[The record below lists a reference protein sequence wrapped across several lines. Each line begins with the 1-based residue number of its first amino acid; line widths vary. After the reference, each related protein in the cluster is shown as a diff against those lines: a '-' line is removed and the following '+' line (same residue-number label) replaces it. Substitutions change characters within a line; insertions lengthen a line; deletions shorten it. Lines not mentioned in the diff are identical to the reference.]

1 MVPSHLA
8 AATRAEE
15 PPRALARAGRAGMGP
30 SRVESSRA
38 QRDGVARSR
47 LVADRPRAQCGAR
60 RSHRTPVLARTTASS
75 PAAPSS
81 SSPHSSRAWP
91 SRGPTRTRQTPGPLQ
106 AAVPMA
112 GAIQVVTKLRNRH
125 SQGESAACI
134 NVHQGRITNIMEE
147 NLIVPLLVH
156 ASTITLATPP
166 SQSSRRLAPVSQSSL
181 FAAFAQSRLPHPP
194 STGATTTR
202 SAACAATQPAL
213 GAEQVVGTVALQ
225 PRIRTG
231 APRPRTPAASSLV
244 RTRCCT

>member
-1 MVPSHLA
+1 M
-8 AATRAEE
+8 
-15 PPRALARAGRAGMGP
+15 
-30 SRVESSRA
+30 
-38 QRDGVARSR
+38 
-47 LVADRPRAQCGAR
+47 
-60 RSHRTPVLARTTASS
+60 LARTTASS

-91 SRGPTRTRQTPGPLQ
+91 SRGPTRTRQTPGLLQ

-112 GAIQVVTKLRNRH
+112 GAIQVVTKLRNWH
-125 SQGESAACI
+125 SQSAACI

-147 NLIVPLLVH
+147 NVIVPLLVH
-156 ASTITLATPP
+156 ASAITLATPP

-202 SAACAATQPAL
+202 SAACAATHPAL